1 MKLKAFLLFFLLSSF
16 SLLQA
21 SDKPLIKI
29 ETERTS
35 LIYQVADNGRL
46 YQKYLG
52 KKLHHD
58 SDIQYLPQ
66 GTEAYLTHGMEDY
79 FEPAIH
85 IRHNDYNSSLL
96 LKYVDHSSNNTGN
109 GINETVI
116 TLKDDKYPVTVKL
129 HYVAYDKENIIRT
142 FTEISHEE
150 KKPVILS
157 KYASSM
163 LHLNSSKYFL
173 TEFSGDWAHEA
184 NVTERE
190 LAFGKKVIDTKLGA
204 RANMFVS
211 PFFQLALD
219 NPSQENAGEVLVGTI
234 GWTGNFRFTFE
245 VDNKN
250 ELRII
255 SGINPYDSEYS
266 LPAKEVFRTPDFYF
280 TYSTQGKGEA
290 SRSFHDWARNHQV
303 KKGNE
308 TRMTLL
314 NNWESTFF
322 DFDENKLIG
331 LMDEATKLGV
341 DMFLLD
347 DGWFANKYPRSSDHQ
362 GLGDWEETA
371 GKLPNGVGRLVEEA
385 HKKGI
390 KFGIWIEPEMVNP
403 KSELYEKHKDWV
415 IHLPNRDE
423 YYFRNQMVLDL
434 SNPKV
439 QDHVFGVVDNLMTKY
454 PGIAFFKWDCN
465 SPITNIY
472 SVYLKDKQSH
482 LYIDYVRGLY
492 KVLDRIKAK
501 YPDLPMM
508 LCAGGG
514 GRSDY
519 EALKYFTEFWPSDNT
534 DPIERLFIQW
544 GYSQVFP
551 SKTLCAHVTTWNR
564 GTSIKFR
571 TDVAMMCKLGFD
583 IKLEDM
589 NQNEHLYCDQAVKN
603 YNRLKPVIL
612 EGDMYRLVSPYG
624 SNHTSSMFVGKDK
637 KTAAVFA
644 FDIHPRYAEKT
655 LPVRLQGLDINKMYR
670 VKEIN
675 MMPGSNSS
683 LKGNDQVFSGEYL
696 MNVGLDL
703 FTTQQLNSRLIEIT
717 AE

>member
-314 NNWESTFF
+314 NNWESTYF

-551 SKTLCAHVTTWNR
+551 SKTLCAHVTTRNR

-624 SNHTSSMFVGKDK
+624 SNHTSSMSVGKDK